1 MIEKFRK
8 IIDKYFW
15 PIFIGFI
22 FAIFFILFL
31 MIKGVMAS
39 TITCEFSNPVNLGT
53 DSWQYQQENC
63 TTTEA
68 TTSTEIFDTYD
79 IYFNG
84 TTSKLYFSNYWT
96 SGDILIFFSIFAFV
110 VFYIAKTIIKI
121 FVKKYVSINR
131 KNQ

>member
-15 PIFIGFI
+15 FIYISFI
-22 FAIFFILFL
+22 LAIFFVLFL

-39 TITCEFSNPVNLGT
+39 TTCEFSNPINLGT
-53 DSWQYQQENC
+53 LEAPDFEFMNSVCSSTDEVLPIEN
-63 TTTEA
+63 
-68 TTSTEIFDTYD
+68 YD
-79 IYFNG
+79 VEFNG

-96 SGDILIFFSIFAFV
+96 SGDILIFFSIFCV
-110 VFYIAKTIIKI
+110 IIFYIAKTIIGI
-121 FVKKYVSINR
+121 FVKKFISINR